1 MRLAEIPAPK
11 DIFGGL
17 RNHALG
23 LLDKF
28 YTNMVY
34 SSNDF
39 YVPIQ
44 MLSPDIRDELVEQFN
59 TVISL
64 LNYDLLDQDWKIKYD
79 QLVRYFSS

>member
-1 MRLAEIPAPK
+1 MRLKEILAPK

-17 RNHALG
+17 KNPELG

-28 YTNMVY
+28 YTTMVY

-39 YVPIQ
+39 YVPVQ
-44 MLSPDIRDELVEQFN
+44 LLSPNIRDELVEQFN
-59 TVISL
+59 KVISL

-79 QLVRYFSS
+79 QLTRYFSS